1 MKDPILE
8 FIKYLQLERRYS
20 LHTINAYNRDLSQFN
35 EFLINIHLINIEKA
49 DFAQIREWIVY
60 LHSNEISNR
69 SINRKISSLKS
80 FYKYHLTRHNIDVN
94 PAAKINVL
102 KTEKSLPVFIEE
114 KSMEMLFEDIVFPDD
129 YLGVF
134 SKTIL
139 MLFYN
144 TGMRVEELVNLKTLN
159 VDFVKLQLK
168 VLGKRNKERLIPI
181 SIDMANQLQ
190 SYVDFRD
197 SEVLNTTKS
206 EGNLF
211 LTQNGNKLYK
221 KLVYRQVKYYLS
233 LVTTNSKKSPH
244 VLRHTFA
251 THLLNKG
258 ADLNAIKEI
267 LGHASLS
274 ATQIYTH
281 NSIEKLKN
289 VYKQAHPKA

>member
-1 MKDPILE
+1 MNKEIQD
-8 FIKYLQLERRYS
+8 FIDYIQLERRYS
-20 LHTINAYNRDLSQFN
+20 VHTVSAYCVDIEQFQLFLN
-35 EFLINIHLINIEKA
+35 ENYSINIVDS
-49 DFAQIREWIVY
+49 DFANIRAWIVS
-60 LHSNEISNR
+60 LNSQKISNR

-80 FYKYHLTRHNIDVN
+80 FYKYHLICQNIDVN
-94 PAAKINVL
+94 PATKVNVL
-102 KTEKSLPVFIEE
+102 KTEKKLPVFVEE
-114 KSMEMLFEDIVFPDD
+114 DKMEFLFEELKFSED
-129 YLGVF
+129 YMGVF

-139 MLFYN
+139 DLFYG
-144 TGMRVEELVNLKTLN
+144 TGIRVEELVNLKEID
-159 VDFVKLQLK
+159 VDTDKLQIK
-168 VLGKRNKERLIPI
+168 VLGKRNKERIIPI
-181 SIDMANQLQ
+181 SNTVAQQIKLYITLKKETISNAKM
-190 SYVDFRD
+190 
-197 SEVLNTTKS
+197 SEF
-206 EGNLF
+206 LF
-211 LTQNGNKLYK
+211 LTKNGNKVYK
-221 KLVYRQVKYYLS
+221 KLVYRQVNYYLS